1 MNSFVYKR
9 NAYILLIFAFFL
21 SLIHISIISNLKMP
35 LNKLRPCSSCG
46 QNDDLNFDLI
56 GRTKSN

>member
-1 MNSFVYKR
+1 MNSSVYKR
-9 NAYILLIFAFFL
+9 NANILLIFAFL
-21 SLIHISIISNLKMP
+21 SLIEISIKSNLKMP